1 MKNVKGRGPC
11 LFSSSNQ
18 EGSLQSGGGQGIG
31 TDAEGKKAKSR
42 GLLGLPCS
50 PVSGKAAGRLSENGK
65 REEVKGGSSVGS
77 RQRSA
82 ADRARDSKQDIKVK
96 ATETL

>member
-1 MKNVKGRGPC
+1 MKNVKDRGPC

-18 EGSLQSGGGQGIG
+18 EGSLRSGGRQGIG
-31 TDAEGKKAKSR
+31 TDAEGKKQKAEVIWPC
-42 GLLGLPCS
+42 LAALP
-50 PVSGKAAGRLSENGK
+50 GKRQADFQKMEK
-65 REEVKGGSSVGS
+65 REEVKRGSSAGS

-96 ATETL
+96 ATEAL

>member
-1 MKNVKGRGPC
+1 MKNVKGRDPC

-18 EGSLQSGGGQGIG
+18 EGSLRSRGRQGIG

-42 GLLGLPCS
+42 GLLGLTCDS
-50 PVSGKAAGRLSENGK
+50 VSEKRQADFQKMEK
-65 REEVKGGSSVGS
+65 REEVKGGSSVGP

-82 ADRARDSKQDIKVK
+82 AGRSQ
-96 ATETL
+96 

>member
-1 MKNVKGRGPC
+1 M
-11 LFSSSNQ
+11 Q
-18 EGSLQSGGGQGIG
+18 
-31 TDAEGKKAKSR
+31 KAKKQKAEAFWTC
-42 GLLGLPCS
+42 LAALP
-50 PVSGKAAGRLSENGK
+50 GKRQADFQKMEK
-65 REEVKGGSSVGS
+65 REEVKRGSSAGS